1 MEVFLPPGI
10 AAPAERGAG
19 RGNGYGPCGPGD
31 SPEAREFPPLK
42 LMFADSRG
50 SGSTLS
56 SVFGVACI
64 NRRGHALPR
73 AMHYAFYETK
83 KRRPVGRPHIL
94 PVCQTSY
101 RLPAS
106 PEPPAPLEPAAP
118 PMTLAVIIIS

>member
-19 RGNGYGPCGPGD
+19 RGKGYGPCGPGD
-31 SPEAREFPPLK
+31 SPEAREFSPLK

-64 NRRGHALPR
+64 NRRGHALPH

-83 KRRPVGRPHIL
+83 NGGLSAALIYSQSVKHPTGCPPRRSRPL
-94 PVCQTSY
+94 LRN
-101 RLPAS
+101 RLHR
-106 PEPPAPLEPAAP
+106 L
-118 PMTLAVIIIS
+118 